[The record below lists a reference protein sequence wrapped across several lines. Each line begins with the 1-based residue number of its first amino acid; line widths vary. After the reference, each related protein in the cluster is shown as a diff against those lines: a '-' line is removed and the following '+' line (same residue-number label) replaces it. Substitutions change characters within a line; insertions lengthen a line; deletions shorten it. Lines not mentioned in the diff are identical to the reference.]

1 MLDSVWILI
10 GCHISHYLKDSYLNA
25 MLIYTNS
32 SNENVYTQRKP
43 LPRVLAGSSELES
56 DNSPAHTSLLHGIK
70 S

>member
-1 MLDSVWILI
+1 M
-10 GCHISHYLKDSYLNA
+10 KDFYLNA

-43 LPRVLAGSSELES
+43 LPRVLAGSSGLGS